1 MPRIQV
7 DYDVPDGDKCA
18 SGGTQCD
25 NFDAPSNAC
34 YVFGQKISD
43 SKKCAE
49 CVAACA
55 AAG

>member
-18 SGGTQCD
+18 KCE
-25 NFDAPSNAC
+25 NFDEPSSAC

-43 SKKCAE
+43 QNKCPE

-55 AAG
+55 AAK